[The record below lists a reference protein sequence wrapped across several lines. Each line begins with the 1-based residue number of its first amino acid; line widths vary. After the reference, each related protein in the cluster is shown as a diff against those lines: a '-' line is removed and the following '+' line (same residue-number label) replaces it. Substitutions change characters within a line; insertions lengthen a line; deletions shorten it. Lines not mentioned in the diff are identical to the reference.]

1 MTGMAQAV
9 LCPVMVRREDS
20 LAALEDALLEA
31 RRGHGRLVVLSGE
44 AGIGKTRLANELSRQ
59 ARRLGSAV
67 LSGGCSEA
75 ELSLP
80 YLPFVEAIGNYLAEE
95 ELEPLRERLGASG
108 GELSQLFPQFGG
120 APGSAGGDDPA
131 QAKMRLFEAILSLLA
146 IPADDRGLLLVIE
159 DVHWADDSSRQLLDH
174 LARRLAG
181 MRALVLATYR
191 SDELH
196 RRHPFLSTLR
206 AWRRTG
212 LAEAID
218 LEPLPEDGIA
228 EMVASITGAAP
239 ERELVELLYERTEG
253 NPFFVEE
260 MLSDAVAGLARGAGL
275 TRAAVDEVGI
285 PETVRDTIL
294 QRLARLDPD
303 RVAIL
308 EAAAVL
314 GRSFDYRTLLAVS
327 EADETA
333 VQSALEA
340 AIAEQLVED
349 HPEGAGRYRWRHALT
364 QEAIYESIVIPRR
377 QAIHSRAADVL
388 AAAAAPHPVDVAS
401 HLLGAARFDE
411 AVPVCQQA
419 AEQAE
424 QTAAFREAAH
434 LLERVLPHVADPL
447 QKATIVCR
455 IGRDYAL
462 NGEPGSAEGL
472 LREGVEELERLG
484 ELHEAARNR
493 IVLGR
498 CMWERAQPDLA
509 RTEYERARDVLE
521 TEGPSGELAM
531 AYVRL
536 AGLHAFELDY
546 NGCLEA
552 ARKAVEIAEA
562 AGADYERVYG
572 LSFLALGYL
581 DSGQHTEGF
590 EIMDRCYRE
599 ATAKGYWQVAQNVT
613 WNDIWSRIHLL
624 QGELEER
631 LERFEGMPHMALVAG
646 SKASCSS
653 YVRKVRGDLHGA
665 RADAELALSL
675 YERFGYSKMVW
686 RCRVQLA
693 EVLVELGVYGEA
705 RAVLPPVSART
716 ELQDIVYD
724 AAAQVR
730 TRLANAELSGA
741 LELAREIAGAAD
753 SLGPYREPVPIAVE
767 ALLAAGEL
775 DEARRLAGRATP
787 GPGETGAA
795 FTSEAKGRVLVAAGE
810 PSQATAPLRAA
821 IADSES
827 AGYPL
832 LALRA
837 EVVLARALAGDGDF
851 AGAESELAGVVAEA
865 AERDA
870 RLIVDEARAAAD
882 DLGIELPEVAEAASG
897 RRAEAEIMPAGE
909 RLVTSLFADVRGYT
923 DLTAADAP
931 AEVAERLAAIYRFAR
946 TTVERHG
953 GIVDKFAGDAVMA
966 TFNVSGTS
974 VDHVAEA
981 LESALTLRDKAELM
995 DLPVGIG
1002 IATGAAILGRGA
1014 GPDNVAVTG
1023 VATNLA
1029 ARLQAAAEA
1038 GEILLSAEAYRRAGP
1053 WLAERSL
1060 ELEPEELTLKGFDA
1074 PQLAYRVPAPYSSA
1088 PLTEAS
1094 SALRR

>member
-1 MTGMAQAV
+1 MAQAV
-9 LCPVMVRREDS
+9 LCPVLVRREEP

-44 AGIGKTRLANELSRQ
+44 AGIGKTRLANELTRQ

-67 LSGGCSEA
+67 LGGGCSEA

-80 YLPFVEAIGNYLAEE
+80 YLPFVEAIGNYLADED
-95 ELEPLRERLGASG
+95 LGLLREQLGPAG
-108 GELSQLFPQFGG
+108 AELSQLFPQFSEGR
-120 APGSAGGDDPA
+120 ATEGSDDPG
-131 QAKMRLFEAILSLLA
+131 QAKLRLFEAILSLLA
-146 IPADDRGLLLVIE
+146 IPAADRGLLVVIE

-174 LARRLAG
+174 LARRMAG

-191 SDELH
+191 SDELY

-206 AWRRTG
+206 AWRRAG
-212 LAEAID
+212 LAETID

-228 EMVASITGAAP
+228 EMVASMTGTGAAEP
-239 ERELVELLYERTEG
+239 ELVDLLYERTEG

-260 MLSDAVAGLARGAGL
+260 MLSDAVAGLAPGAAL
-275 TRAAVDEVGI
+275 TRAAVEEVGI

-303 RVAIL
+303 RVEIL

-314 GRSFDYRTLLAVS
+314 GRSFDYPTLLAVS
-327 EADETA
+327 GAQA
-333 VQSALEA
+333 ASVQAALEA

-349 HPEGAGRYRWRHALT
+349 HPDGHARYRWRHALT

-388 AAAAAPHPVDVAS
+388 AEKPASRSVDIAS
-401 HLLGAARFDE
+401 HLLGAARFEE
-411 AVPVCQQA
+411 AVPVCLQA
-419 AEQAE
+419 AEEAE
-424 QTAAFREAAH
+424 QTAAFRGAAH

-447 QKATIVCR
+447 QNATIVGR

-462 NGEPGSAEGL
+462 NGEPGSAEAL
-472 LREGVEELERLG
+472 LREGVDALERLG
-484 ELHEAARNR
+484 ELREAARNR

-498 CMWERAQPDLA
+498 CMWERSRPDLA
-509 RTEYERARDVLE
+509 RIEYERARDVLE

-546 NGCLEA
+546 SGCLEA

-590 EIMDRCYRE
+590 EIMDLCYRE
-599 ATAKGYWQVAQNVT
+599 ASAKGYWQVAQNVT

-624 QGELEER
+624 QGGLEER
-631 LERFEGMPHMALVAG
+631 LERFKAMPHVALVTG
-646 SKASCSS
+646 SLASTRS
-653 YVRKVRGDLHGA
+653 YVGRVRGDLHAA
-665 RADAELALSL
+665 RTDAELALGL
-675 YERFGYSKMVW
+675 YERYGYSKMVW

-693 EVLVELGVYGEA
+693 EVLVELGLYQEA
-705 RAVLPPVSART
+705 HAVLPPVSMRT

-724 AAAQVR
+724 APAEIR
-730 TRLANAELSGA
+730 TKLANSELDEA
-741 LELAREIAGAAD
+741 LELAREIAAASG
-753 SLGPYREPVPIAVE
+753 SLGPYREPVAVAVE
-767 ALLAAGEL
+767 ALLAGGEL
-775 DEARRLAGRATP
+775 EEARWLAEHATP
-787 GPGETGAA
+787 GPGESGAV
-795 FTSEAKGRVLVAAGE
+795 FTNESKGRVLLAGGE
-810 PSQATAPLRAA
+810 PGRAVAPVRAA
-821 IADSES
+821 IADAE
-827 AGYPL
+827 AADYPL
-832 LALRA
+832 IALRA
-837 EVVLARALAGDGDF
+837 RVVLARALGGDGDVE
-851 AGAESELAGVVAEA
+851 GAESELSAVAAEA
-865 AERDA
+865 AGRDA
-870 RLIVDEARAAAD
+870 RLIIDEALAAATA
-882 DLGIELPEVAEAASG
+882 LGIAAPEVAE
-897 RRAEAEIMPAGE
+897 RPVERPAEPEILPAGE

-923 DLTAADAP
+923 DLSAADAP

-966 TFNVSGTS
+966 SFNVSGMS
-974 VDHVAEA
+974 VDHVVEA
-981 LESALTLRDKAELM
+981 LESALTLRDKAALM
-995 DLPVGIG
+995 ELPVGIG

-1029 ARLQAAAEA
+1029 ARLQAAASA
-1038 GEILLSAEAYRRAGP
+1038 GEILLSAEAHRRAGP
-1053 WLAERSL
+1053 WLAERGL
-1060 ELEPEELTLKGFDA
+1060 ELEPEELELKGFDA
-1074 PQLAYRVPAPYSSA
+1074 PQVAYRLAAPYSSA

>member
-1 MTGMAQAV
+1 VAQAV
-9 LCPVMVRREDS
+9 LCSVLVRREEP

-44 AGIGKTRLANELSRQ
+44 AGIGKTRLANELTRQ

-80 YLPFVEAIGNYLAEE
+80 YLPFVEAIGNYLADED
-95 ELEPLRERLGASG
+95 LGPLREQLGAAG
-108 GELSQLFPQFGG
+108 AELSQLFPQFGEG
-120 APGSAGGDDPA
+120 RASASDDPG
-131 QAKMRLFEAILSLLA
+131 QAKLRLFEAILSLVA
-146 IPADDRGLLLVIE
+146 IPAADRGLLLVIE

-174 LARRLAG
+174 MARRLAG
-181 MRALVLATYR
+181 MRTLVLATYR

-196 RRHPFLSTLR
+196 RRHPFLSILR
-206 AWRRTG
+206 AWRRAG

-218 LEPLPEDGIA
+218 LEPLPEGGIA
-228 EMVASITGAAP
+228 EMVGSITGTGTVDP
-239 ERELVELLYERTEG
+239 ELVDLLYERTEG

-260 MLSDAVAGLARGAGL
+260 MLSDAVSGLARGAAL
-275 TRAAVDEVGI
+275 SRAEVDKVGI

-314 GRSFDYRTLLAVS
+314 GRGFDYPTLLAVS
-327 EADETA
+327 GADEAA
-333 VQSALEA
+333 VQAALEA

-349 HPEGAGRYRWRHALT
+349 HPDGQGRYRWRHALT

-388 AAAAAPHPVDVAS
+388 AAGPASRPIDVAS
-401 HLLGAARFDE
+401 HLLGAARFEE
-411 AVPVCQQA
+411 AVPVCLQA
-419 AEQAE
+419 AEAAE

-434 LLERVLPHVADPL
+434 VLERVLPHVADPL
-447 QKATIVCR
+447 QNATIVCR

-472 LREGVEELERLG
+472 LREGVDALEQLG
-484 ELHEAARNR
+484 ELREAAPNR

-498 CMWERAQPDLA
+498 CLWERSQPDLA
-509 RTEYERARDVLE
+509 RIEYERARDVLE
-521 TEGPSGELAM
+521 TEGPSGQLAM

-546 NGCLEA
+546 SGCLEA

-581 DSGQHTEGF
+581 DSGEHAEGF
-590 EIMDRCYRE
+590 EIMDLCYRE
-599 ATAKGYWQVAQNVT
+599 ASAKGYWQVAQNVT

-624 QGELEER
+624 QGGLEER
-631 LERFEGMPHMALVAG
+631 LERFAGMPHIGLVAG
-646 SKASCSS
+646 SQASCRS
-653 YVRKVRGDLHGA
+653 YVRRVRGDLHAA
-665 RADAELALSL
+665 RADAELGLSL

-693 EVLVELGVYGEA
+693 EVLVELGLYEDA
-705 RAVLPPVSART
+705 HAVLPPVSMRT

-724 AAAQVR
+724 APAQIR
-730 TRLANAELSGA
+730 TKLANDELDQA
-741 LELAREIAGAAD
+741 VELAREIDRATD
-753 SLGPYREPVPIAVE
+753 SLGPYREPVAVAVE
-767 ALLAAGEL
+767 ALLAGGEVE
-775 DEARRLAGRATP
+775 EARRLADRATP
-787 GPGETGAA
+787 GPGEAGAV
-795 FTSEAKGRVLVAAGE
+795 FTNEAKGRVLVAAGE
-810 PSQATAPLRAA
+810 PGRATAPLRAA
-821 IADSES
+821 ITDAEE

-832 LALRA
+832 IALRA
-837 EVVLARALAGDGDF
+837 RVVLARALGADGEV
-851 AGAESELAGVVAEA
+851 AAAEAELSAVVAEA
-865 AERDA
+865 AGRDA
-870 RLIVDEARAAAD
+870 RLIVDEARAAAEA
-882 DLGIELPEVAEAASG
+882 LGIEPPEAAEG
-897 RRAEAEIMPAGE
+897 PGDQRAEPEILPTGE

-923 DLTAADAP
+923 DLSATDAP
-931 AEVAERLAAIYRFAR
+931 AEIAERLAAIYRFAR
-946 TTVERHG
+946 TTVERRG

-966 TFNVSGTS
+966 SFNVAGMS
-974 VDHVAEA
+974 VDHVVDAIEA
-981 LESALTLRDKAELM
+981 ALTLRDKAELM
-995 DLPVGIG
+995 ELPVGIG

-1014 GPDNVAVTG
+1014 GEDNVAVTG
-1023 VATNLA
+1023 MATNLA
-1029 ARLQAAAEA
+1029 ARLQVAAAA
-1038 GEILLSAEAYRRAGP
+1038 GEILLSEEAHRRAGP
-1053 WLAERSL
+1053 WLADRGL
-1060 ELEPEELTLKGFDA
+1060 RLEPEQLALKGFDA
-1074 PQLAYRVPAPYSSA
+1074 PQSAYRLPAPAMAGSA
-1088 PLTEAS
+1088 QAET
-1094 SALRR
+1094 